1 MIQGRLQ
8 LLLVLYV
15 YDAKEETFL
24 PVPDMPLGLSSH
36 LSAVI
41 QHLHNITSGEY
52 QDMSQDSHHSCCCS
66 QPLYQLMPFQ
76 LHKILALQIQRPMH
90 FASLC

>member
-1 MIQGRLQ
+1 MQQSFQ

-24 PVPDMPLGLSSH
+24 PVPDMPLGLSFH

-41 QHLHNITSGEY
+41 QHLHEVTSGEY
-52 QDMSQDSHHSCCCS
+52 
-66 QPLYQLMPFQ
+66 
-76 LHKILALQIQRPMH
+76 KA
-90 FASLC
+90 A